1 MYQTPAKVSPRP
13 PHHFHSLR
21 AIGSLLPQFY
31 TCGSRKIAQGIREV
45 LTRIIKEGRGVDDA
59 AADELF
65 QRAIRDRYATDI
77 FE

>member
-1 MYQTPAKVSPRP
+1 MYETPAKVSLLRCG
-13 PHHFHSLR
+13 FHARCSPLR
-21 AIGSLLPQFY
+21 QFY
-31 TCGSRKIAQGIREV
+31 TCGSRKVAQGIREV

-59 AADELF
+59 EADRLF

>member
-1 MYQTPAKVSPRP
+1 M
-13 PHHFHSLR
+13 F
-21 AIGSLLPQFY
+21 LPQFY
-31 TCGSRKIAQGIREV
+31 TCGSRPIAQGVRGV
-45 LTRIIKEGRGVDDA
+45 LTKIIKEARGVDDA

>member
-1 MYQTPAKVSPRP
+1 MHR
-13 PHHFHSLR
+13 SLR
-21 AIGSLLPQFY
+21 GALFQFY
-31 TCGSRKIAQGIREV
+31 TCGSRKVAQGIREV
-45 LTRIIKEGRGVDDA
+45 LTRIIQEARGVDDA

>member
-1 MYQTPAKVSPRP
+1 MR
-13 PHHFHSLR
+13 R
-21 AIGSLLPQFY
+21 QFY